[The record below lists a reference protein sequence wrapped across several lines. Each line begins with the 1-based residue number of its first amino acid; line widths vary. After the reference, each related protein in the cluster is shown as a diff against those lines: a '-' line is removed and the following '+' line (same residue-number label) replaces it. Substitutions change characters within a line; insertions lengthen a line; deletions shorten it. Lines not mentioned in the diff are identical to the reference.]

1 MKNFQDLVQE
11 ALKKVPEVD
20 IYQLKDKIESN
31 KQIKLID
38 IREDREWVS
47 GRIPSAFHIGRGVL
61 EKGIFEVANSD
72 DEIILILSNMVKQ
85 RKQSIIQYE
94 EGGRIELAERER
106 EEIKIIQ
113 EFLPNQLTNEEIQT
127 EISKIIDAEEQLSIK
142 DMGKIM
148 GELKNKFSGRMDFGK
163 ASEIVKAL
171 LK

>member
-1 MKNFQDLVQE
+1 MRSLLDKNLKEAIRSQE
-11 ALKKVPEVD
+11 KQRLATLRLINAAIKDRD
-20 IYQLKDKIESN
+20 IAVRSEEN
-31 KQIKLID
+31 T
-38 IREDREWVS
+38 E
-47 GRIPSAFHIGRGVL
+47 GV
-61 EKGIFEVANSD
+61 SD

-113 EFLPNQLTNEEIQT
+113 EFLPNQLTDEEIHI
-127 EISKIIDAEEQLSIK
+127 EISRLIDAQEQLTIK

-148 GELKNKFSGRMDFGK
+148 SELKEKFSGRMDFGK
-163 ASEIVKAL
+163 ASGIVKAL

>member
-1 MKNFQDLVQE
+1 MRSELDKNLKEAIKSQE
-11 ALKKVPEVD
+11 KQRVATLRLINAAIKDRD
-20 IYQLKDKIESN
+20 IAVRSEEN
-31 KQIKLID
+31 T
-38 IREDREWVS
+38 E
-47 GRIPSAFHIGRGVL
+47 GV
-61 EKGIFEVANSD
+61 SD

-113 EFLPNQLTNEEIQT
+113 EFLPNQLTNEEIQA
-127 EISKIIDAEEQLSIK
+127 EISKIIDAEDQLSIK

>member
-1 MKNFQDLVQE
+1 MRSELNENLKEAIKSQE
-11 ALKKVPEVD
+11 KQRVATLRLINAAIKDRD
-20 IYQLKDKIESN
+20 IAVRSEEN
-31 KQIKLID
+31 T
-38 IREDREWVS
+38 EGVS
-47 GRIPSAFHIGRGVL
+47 DA
-61 EKGIFEVANSD
+61 
-72 DEIILILSNMVKQ
+72 EIILILSNMVKQ

-113 EFLPNQLTNEEIQT
+113 ECLPNQLTNEEIQA
-127 EISKIIDAEEQLSIK
+127 EISKIIDAEDQLSIK

>member
-1 MKNFQDLVQE
+1 MRSELDDNLKEAIKSQE
-11 ALKKVPEVD
+11 KQRIATLRLINAAIKDRD
-20 IYQLKDKIESN
+20 IAVRSEEN
-31 KQIKLID
+31 T
-38 IREDREWVS
+38 E
-47 GRIPSAFHIGRGVL
+47 GV
-61 EKGIFEVANSD
+61 SD

-113 EFLPNQLTNEEIQT
+113 EFLPNQLTNEEIQA
-127 EISKIIDAEEQLSIK
+127 EISKIIDAEDQLSIK

-148 GELKNKFSGRMDFGK
+148 GELKNRFSGRMDFGK

>member
-1 MKNFQDLVQE
+1 MRSELDENLKEAIKSQE
-11 ALKKVPEVD
+11 KQRVATLRLINAAIKDRD
-20 IYQLKDKIESN
+20 IAVRSEEN
-31 KQIKLID
+31 T
-38 IREDREWVS
+38 E
-47 GRIPSAFHIGRGVL
+47 GV
-61 EKGIFEVANSD
+61 SD

-113 EFLPNQLTNEEIQT
+113 EFLPNQLTSEEIQA
-127 EISKIIDAEEQLSIK
+127 EISKIIDAEDQLSIK

-148 GELKNKFSGRMDFGK
+148 GELKNRFSGRMDFGK

>member
-1 MKNFQDLVQE
+1 MRSELDENLKEAIKSQE
-11 ALKKVPEVD
+11 KQRVATLRLINAAIKDRD
-20 IYQLKDKIESN
+20 IAVRSEEN
-31 KQIKLID
+31 T
-38 IREDREWVS
+38 E
-47 GRIPSAFHIGRGVL
+47 GV
-61 EKGIFEVANSD
+61 SD

-113 EFLPNQLTNEEIQT
+113 EFLPNQLTNEEIQA
-127 EISKIIDAEEQLSIK
+127 EISKIIDAEDQLSIK

-171 LK
+171 LR

>member
-1 MKNFQDLVQE
+1 MRSELDENLKEAIKSQE
-11 ALKKVPEVD
+11 KQRVATLRLINAAIKDRD
-20 IYQLKDKIESN
+20 IAVRSEEN
-31 KQIKLID
+31 T
-38 IREDREWVS
+38 E
-47 GRIPSAFHIGRGVL
+47 GV
-61 EKGIFEVANSD
+61 SD

-113 EFLPNQLTNEEIQT
+113 EFLPNQLSNEEIQA
-127 EISKIIDAEEQLSIK
+127 EISKIIDAEDQLSIK

-148 GELKNKFSGRMDFGK
+148 GELKNRFSGRMDFGK

>member
-1 MKNFQDLVQE
+1 MRSELDENLKEAIKSQE
-11 ALKKVPEVD
+11 KQRVATLRLINAAIKDRD
-20 IYQLKDKIESN
+20 IAVRSEEN
-31 KQIKLID
+31 T
-38 IREDREWVS
+38 E
-47 GRIPSAFHIGRGVL
+47 GV
-61 EKGIFEVANSD
+61 SD

-113 EFLPNQLTNEEIQT
+113 EFLPNQLTNEEIQA
-127 EISKIIDAEEQLSIK
+127 EISKIINAEDQLSIK

-148 GELKNKFSGRMDFGK
+148 GELKNRFSGRMDFGK

-171 LK
+171 LR

>member
-1 MKNFQDLVQE
+1 MRSELDENLKEAIKSQE
-11 ALKKVPEVD
+11 KRRVATLRLINAAIKDRD
-20 IYQLKDKIESN
+20 IAVRSEEN
-31 KQIKLID
+31 T
-38 IREDREWVS
+38 E
-47 GRIPSAFHIGRGVL
+47 GV
-61 EKGIFEVANSD
+61 SD

-113 EFLPNQLTNEEIQT
+113 EFLPNQLTNEEIQA
-127 EISKIIDAEEQLSIK
+127 EILKIIDAEDQLSIK

-148 GELKNKFSGRMDFGK
+148 GELKNRFSGRMDFGK